1 LIDVFTPLNMFD
13 SFFKRST
20 RSSRPEQTS
29 NNTEEPDHRAAA
41 RQAALARAEAL
52 ADDEPA
58 AADFVLQCEF
68 ADARLKAAH
77 HIHSKPVLER
87 VAQAMRNA
95 DRRVAKLMQ
104 QRLDAMLER
113 EADAQK
119 AGECVKEAQR
129 LAEEPQLM
137 PNQVADLDRAWQA
150 VGDIA
155 QALRSS
161 FDDVRSILRTRLET
175 QTALQRAVID
185 AHARLQHLAQSVA
198 DTPHLLSPAQ
208 IAQTIDGLEQE
219 MAQHCTA
226 REATSLPKNLLSEF
240 GRQLRSLKQISASVE
255 NRHALI
261 AAREAILAGW
271 EAARLAELKEDVLKR
286 AWHALP
292 ALQDEEMAPFDAR
305 FDALLDRIDQSRQS
319 KQAVVREARQ
329 DKQLH
334 FTEALDRMEKA
345 LDDGTLQVAAEQD
358 KTLRSIDLKSLRLS
372 DAQTSQ
378 LAKARSEL
386 SRLQDWAK
394 WGGNVSRAELLKA
407 AEELPA
413 RQHGV
418 LELAK
423 KVGSLRER
431 WKSLDNSAG
440 PADKELWQ
448 RFDAACTTAYA
459 PAAAHFKKMAD
470 ERRDNLAKA
479 QAIVAEIRQF
489 AGSTNCADED
499 PGAVDWKA
507 IAGYCARTTQVWQR
521 LGPIDRKE
529 KKSADAEF
537 AAAMRDLTTPL
548 AVQQQIEITRRDKM
562 IAEASSLN
570 PSDRGALDQ
579 LQRLQERWQERA
591 KSMPLERSD
600 EQALWQRF
608 RSACDAVF
616 AKRKEIARSADVERQ
631 QQLQAKQALCATLEA
646 AANGPHEAIL
656 KILREVNDAWNKTA
670 PVPRA
675 SERQIQ
681 ARYQAAITALQKR
694 LDEAQRSA
702 SAAQVSALRGKLA
715 LCQAIEGKIARSQA
729 MDDGELAQAQADW
742 QAFPALSSEYEN
754 VLDTRF
760 NAAIA
765 ALKSGDRQYATLL
778 EQNRAALAQQVLRLE
793 ILLGIDSPPELS
805 RERLQLQVEVLQS
818 SLKAAQKPVTQETRL
833 LQLCGLP
840 ALADQQIDR
849 RINQVLARSKST

>member
-1 LIDVFTPLNMFD
+1 MFD

-29 NNTEEPDHRAAA
+29 NNTAEPDHRAAA
-41 RQAALARAEAL
+41 RQAALTRVEAL
-52 ADDEPA
+52 EDDEPA

-87 VAQAMRNA
+87 VAHAMRNA

-119 AGECVKEAQR
+119 AGDCVKQAQR

-161 FDDVRSILRTRLET
+161 FDDVRSILRTRLEA
-175 QTALQRAVID
+175 QTVLQRAVID
-185 AHARLQHLAQSVA
+185 AHARLQHLAQSLA
-198 DTPHLLSPAQ
+198 DAPHQLLPAQ
-208 IAQTIDGLEQE
+208 IAQMLDSLEQE

-240 GRQLRSLKQISASVE
+240 DRQLQSLRKMLASVE

-271 EAARLAELKEDVLKR
+271 EATRLAELKEDVLKR
-286 AWHALP
+286 TWHALP
-292 ALQDEEMAPFDAR
+292 ALRDEEMAPLEAR
-305 FDALLDRIDQSRQS
+305 FDALLDRIDRSRKS
-319 KQAVVREARQ
+319 KQAVVREVRQ
-329 DKQLH
+329 DMQLQQLH

-345 LDDGTLQVAAEQD
+345 LDDGMLQVAAEQD
-358 KTLRSIDLKSLRLS
+358 KTLRSIDLKPLRLT

-378 LAKARSEL
+378 LATARSEL

-394 WGGNVSRAELLKA
+394 WGGDVSRAELLKA

-413 RQHGV
+413 RQHAV
-418 LELAK
+418 SELAK

-431 WKSLDNSAG
+431 WKSLDSSAG
-440 PADKELWQ
+440 PAGKELWQ

-489 AGSTNCADED
+489 AGSANCADED
-499 PGAVDWKA
+499 SGAVDWKA
-507 IAGYCARTTQVWQR
+507 IAGYCARTTQLWQR

-529 KKSADAEF
+529 KKSVDAEF

-548 AVQQQIEITRRDKM
+548 AAQQKIEITRRDKM

-579 LQRLQERWQERA
+579 LQTLQERWQERA

-616 AKRKEIARSADVERQ
+616 AKRKEIARSADAGRQ

-656 KILREVNDAWNKTA
+656 KILRETNDAWNKTG

-675 SERQIQ
+675 SERQIE
-681 ARYQAAITALQKR
+681 ARYQAAIMALQKR
-694 LDEAQRSA
+694 LDEAQRSTL
-702 SAAQVSALRGKLA
+702 AAQFSALRGKLA
-715 LCQAIEGKIARSQA
+715 LCQAIEGKIARSQT
-729 MDDGELAQAQADW
+729 MDDGELTQVQTDW
-742 QAFPALSSEYEN
+742 QTFPALSSEYEN

-760 NAAIA
+760 NAAIT
-765 ALKSGDRQYATLL
+765 ALQSGDRQYATLL
-778 EQNRAALAQQVLRLE
+778 EQNRAALAQQILRLE
-793 ILLGIDSPPELS
+793 ILLGFDSPPELS

-818 SLKAAQKPVTQETRL
+818 SLKAGQKPMKQQTRL

-849 RINQVLARSKST
+849 RINQVLARSKGM